1 MQKLH
6 SVYSREGD
14 DMARLTDA
22 EIRAAIEQW
31 EVLNAARRVVIEST
45 EADIR
50 RYRAELERREQ
61 AAQQQAEAGQS

>member
-1 MQKLH
+1 
-6 SVYSREGD
+6 
-14 DMARLTDA
+14 MARLTDA